1 MADLVSKP
9 FTVKVKWVPTQSE
22 PKNPFGIVSIKE
34 QSRSYIVEVDSKNN
48 ANMTVYDT
56 TGGGKTAVFNSEFD
70 GDKKYT
76 QLPSALLKTYP
87 EQVQK
92 SILDVVGKE
101 AEKQRTAVIKE
112 KLGNSSTPLSEQF
125 KYLPGFNNTAASN
138 EQSDAT
144 KARNISIQIT
154 GIDPLTTAFE
164 SNGFKNSQNLSYPL
178 NFDKNSTQDFIEFK
192 VIEYQPRIFTTEGL
206 QRLKRYGS
214 EDKKKITRS
223 TIRLPIQGGIMD
235 SNIVNWGAEP
245 LDAIQQAASFV
256 SLTAQNEDPTAIIG
270 EFSNLI
276 QNKNINPAVQAFIQ
290 AEMSKM
296 AISSNN
302 NFFSRAFGAILNPN
316 MELLFQNVELRPFS
330 FRFDLTPREEAEAI
344 VVKKIIRVFKQ
355 SMAPRQGVAD
365 IFLKTPMV
373 YDIRYING
381 KRKGRP
387 EHTSLNKIKTCAL
400 KNFAVNYTP
409 SNQYM
414 TYDDDE
420 ATMSAY
426 SLDMQ
431 FQELEP
437 VYFDDY
443 NHDEFKDDKTNV
455 SIGY

>member
-9 FTVKVKWVPTQSE
+9 FTAKVKWVPTQNE
-22 PKNPFGIVSIKE
+22 PKNPFGITTVKE
-34 QSRSYIVEVDSKNN
+34 QSRSYIVEVDSKNYG
-48 ANMTVYDT
+48 NMTVYDT

-76 QLPSALLKTYP
+76 QLPSTILKTYP
-87 EQVQK
+87 ESVQK
-92 SILDVVGKE
+92 SILDVVGKA
-101 AEKQRTAVIKE
+101 AETQRTAVIKE

-125 KYLPGFNNTAASN
+125 KYLPGFNNTGATS
-138 EQSDAT
+138 EQADST
-144 KARNISIQIT
+144 RVRNISIQKK
-154 GIDPLTTAFE
+154 GIDPLSKAFE
-164 SNGFKNSQNLSYPL
+164 SNGFKNSLNLSYPL
-178 NFDKNSTQDFIEFK
+178 NFDKNSSQDFIEFK

-214 EDKKKITRS
+214 TDKKKVIRS
-223 TIRLPIQGGIMD
+223 TIRLPIQGGITD
-235 SNIVNWGAEP
+235 NNNVNWGAEP

-256 SLTAQNEDPTAIIG
+256 SLTAQNEDPTSIIS
-270 EFSNLI
+270 EFSDLI
-276 QNKNINPAVQAFIQ
+276 QNKSINPAVQAFIQ
-290 AEMSKM
+290 AEMVKM
-296 AISSNN
+296 ATSSNN

-330 FRFDLTPREEAEAI
+330 
-344 VVKKIIRVFKQ
+344 
-355 SMAPRQGVAD
+355 MAPRQGVAD

-373 YDIRYING
+373 YDIRYVNG
-381 KRKGRP
+381 IKKSD
-387 EHTSLNKIKTCAL
+387 HTSLNKIKTCAL
-400 KNFAVNYTP
+400 KNFSVNYTP

-414 TYDDDE
+414 TYGDTE

-443 NHDEFKDDKTNV
+443 DHDEFKDDKSNV